1 MLARAFVVYVYTLSA
16 KESAVEWLL
25 LTEHLR
31 CRSKVNAEG
40 IAFRG
45 EVVDMDR
52 GSDNEVVL
60 GAR

>member
-16 KESAVEWLL
+16 KEPAVEWLL

-31 CRSKVNAEG
+31 CRSNVNAEG

-45 EVVDMDR
+45 GVVDMDR
-52 GSDNEVVL
+52 GGDGEVAF
-60 GAR
+60 GAG

>member
-1 MLARAFVVYVYTLSA
+1 M
-16 KESAVEWLL
+16 KEAAVEWLL

-45 EVVDMDR
+45 GVVDMGR
-52 GSDNEVVL
+52 VSDSEVAF
-60 GAR
+60 GAW